1 MTRKHYTR
9 ICADCGK
16 VMHNVAPNR
25 KLCPECVHSRDLVR
39 QRENEAIYR
48 ESTSYRK
55 RVQHVQARA
64 GSLRDDVLAAK
75 HAGLSYGKYML
86 TKNKK
91 PAGAGNTGEPAKG

>member
-1 MTRKHYTR
+1 MSRLLYTR
-9 ICADCGK
+9 ICADCGR

-25 KLCPECVHSRDLVR
+25 KLCPECVHSRDLAR

-55 RVQHVQARA
+55 REQSVQARA
-64 GSLRDDVLAAK
+64 GSLHEDALAATQ
-75 HAGLSYGKYML
+75 AGTSYGKYML

-91 PAGAGNTGEPAKG
+91 PAGAPTPTSFKG